1 MPSVIHQDM
10 AKDGRKTLTVDE
22 TLADELEQYGNTRND
37 QLRNVLRMAESA
49 EIDVD
54 ERALAEALED
64 HLDIQGNLENRD
76 SEPEGDVDIAEVH
89 STLNELHE
97 KLDRLP
103 DRLVSS
109 LR

>member
-1 MPSVIHQDM
+1 M

-22 TLADELEQYGNTRND
+22 TLADKLEQYGNTRND

-49 EIDVD
+49 DNEIDVR
-54 ERALAEALED
+54 ELADALED
-64 HLDIQGNLENRD
+64 HLDIQGNLENKQT
-76 SEPEGDVDIAEVH
+76 EPEGDVDIEEVY
-89 STLNELHE
+89 STLTELHE

>member
-1 MPSVIHQDM
+1 M

-49 EIDVD
+49 DNDID
-54 ERALAEALED
+54 ERELADALED
-64 HLDIQGNLENRD
+64 HLDIQGKLESKQTEVD
-76 SEPEGDVDIAEVH
+76 GDTDIEEGH
-89 STLNELHE
+89 STLTELHD

-109 LR
+109 RR